1 MDAIDQFRRDNK
13 VLTVGALIAIFS
25 FALVH
30 SLKTN
35 VLTPAIMAFY
45 PKRWEKLEV
54 KINGSELLIGEF
66 LAELFQFTVIIIPLF
81 FLWFYI
87 NKRRD

>member
-1 MDAIDQFRRDNK
+1 MDSIDQFRRDNK
-13 VLTVGALIAIFS
+13 VLTIGALIAIFS

-35 VLTPAIMAFY
+35 ILTPAIMAFF
-45 PKRWEKLEV
+45 PRRWEKLEV
-54 KINGSELLIGEF
+54 KINGSELLVGEF

-81 FLWFYI
+81 LMWFYV